1 MYKKSPPD
9 SSEGLLGVVGM
20 TGFEPATTRPPDV
33 YSTKLSYIPLLKS
46 PALANRAARG
56 GDDLLSHTLDAV
68 PSARAVLTSLF
79 GMGRGGTRRFRHH
92 VSQKAH

>member
-33 YSTKLSYIPLLKS
+33 YSTKLSYIPVRKS
-46 PALANRAARG
+46 DCKSTTFCEIAK
-56 GDDLLSHTLDAV
+56 LLSDFFILWV
-68 PSARAVLTSLF
+68 NRLF
-79 GMGRGGTRRFRHH
+79 CGRVF
-92 VSQKAH
+92 